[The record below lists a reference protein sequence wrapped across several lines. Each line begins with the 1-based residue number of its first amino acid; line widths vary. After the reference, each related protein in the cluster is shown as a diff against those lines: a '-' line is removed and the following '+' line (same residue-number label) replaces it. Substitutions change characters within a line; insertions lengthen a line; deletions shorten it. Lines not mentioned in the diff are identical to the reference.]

1 MDKVNTKDAVRIL
14 NNAMDIAYLSDVV
27 DDTTEEAI
35 DVASDLVDR
44 GKYLMAF
51 EQLAYAFTSLERLAS
66 KADRPFLVDLY
77 YGMAELCLGAANT
90 FYTFEA

>member
-1 MDKVNTKDAVRIL
+1 MGKVNTKDAVRIL

-44 GKYLMAF
+44 GS
-51 EQLAYAFTSLERLAS
+51 TSRPLNNSLTRL
-66 KADRPFLVDLY
+66 RR
-77 YGMAELCLGAANT
+77 
-90 FYTFEA
+90 

>member
-44 GKYLMAF
+44 GKVPKGL
-51 EQLAYAFTSLERLAS
+51 
-66 KADRPFLVDLY
+66 
-77 YGMAELCLGAANT
+77 
-90 FYTFEA
+90 